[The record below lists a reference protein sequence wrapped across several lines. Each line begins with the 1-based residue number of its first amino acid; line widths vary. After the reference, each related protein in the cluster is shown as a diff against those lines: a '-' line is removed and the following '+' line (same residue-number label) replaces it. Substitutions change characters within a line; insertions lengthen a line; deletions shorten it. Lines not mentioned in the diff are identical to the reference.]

1 MTNCVVRNWQGAEA
15 GSATLELKV
24 ASEENAIHIVHRAVV
39 RQMNNERQGTASA
52 KTRAEVKG
60 GGRKPWKQK
69 GTGRARAGSI
79 RSPLWRGGGVI
90 FGPKPRDYSTKMNRK
105 ERRLALRTAFFSRV
119 DELVV
124 VEDFASQLT
133 KPSTKEMV
141 GAVQRWGATAGQRV
155 LIIVADM
162 AESENVYLSARNVD
176 KLKLISANGLNIYDV
191 LHADV
196 VIVTKSALTKI
207 QEIYSDD

>member
-15 GSATLELKV
+15 GSVPLDLKV
-24 ASEENAIHIVHRAVV
+24 ASAENAAHIVHRALV
-39 RQMNNERQGTASA
+39 RQANNERQGTASA

-105 ERRLALRTAFFSRV
+105 ERRLALRTAFQSRA
-119 DELVV
+119 EEMTV
-124 VEDFASQLT
+124 VEDFAT
-133 KPSTKEMV
+133 KIAQPKTKEMV
-141 GAVQRWGATAGQRV
+141 AALQRWGATATDKV
-155 LIIVADM
+155 LLIVADM
-162 AESENVYLSARNVD
+162 AESENVFLSARNIA
-176 KLKLISANGLNIYDV
+176 KLKLISANGLNIYDI
-191 LHADV
+191 LHADRI
-196 VIVTKSALTKI
+196 IVTKSAIAKI

>member
-24 ASEENAIHIVHRAVV
+24 ASEENATHIVHRAVV

-141 GAVQRWGATAGQRV
+141 GAVQRWGVTPGQRV

>member
-24 ASEENAIHIVHRAVV
+24 ASEENATHIVHRAVV

-105 ERRLALRTAFFSRV
+105 ERRLAMRTAFFSRV

-124 VEDFASQLT
+124 VEDFAAQLT

-141 GAVQRWGATAGQRV
+141 GAVQRWGAIPGQRV
-155 LIIVADM
+155 LLIVADM

>member
-15 GSATLELKV
+15 GSVALDLRV
-24 ASEENAIHIVHRAVV
+24 ASPENAAHIVHRALV
-39 RQMNNERQGTASA
+39 RQANNERQGTASA

-60 GGRKPWKQK
+60 GGKKPWKQK

-105 ERRLALRTAFFSRV
+105 ERRLALRTAFQSRA
-119 DELVV
+119 EEMVV
-124 VEDFASQLT
+124 VEDFATQLAQPKT
-133 KPSTKEMV
+133 KDMV
-141 GAVQRWGATAGQRV
+141 AALQRWGATPTDKV
-155 LIIVADM
+155 LLIVADL
-162 AESENVYLSARNVD
+162 AESENVFLSARNVAR
-176 KLKLISANGLNIYDV
+176 LKLISANGLNVYDI
-191 LHADV
+191 LHADR
-196 VIVTKSALTKI
+196 IIATQSAIAKI

>member
-24 ASEENAIHIVHRAVV
+24 ASEENATHIVHRAVV

-141 GAVQRWGATAGQRV
+141 GAIQRWGATAGQRV

-162 AESENVYLSARNVD
+162 AESENVYRSARNVN
-176 KLKLISANGLNIYDV
+176 KLKMISANGLNIYDV

>member
-24 ASEENAIHIVHRAVV
+24 ASEENATHIVHRAVV

-141 GAVQRWGATAGQRV
+141 GAVQRWGVTAGQRV

-162 AESENVYLSARNVD
+162 AESENVYRSARNVN
-176 KLKLISANGLNIYDV
+176 KLKMISANGLNIYDV

>member
-1 MTNCVVRNWQGAEA
+1 MTNCVVRDWQGAEA

-24 ASEENAIHIVHRAVV
+24 ASAENATHIVHRAVV

-141 GAVQRWGATAGQRV
+141 GAVQRWGVTAGQRV